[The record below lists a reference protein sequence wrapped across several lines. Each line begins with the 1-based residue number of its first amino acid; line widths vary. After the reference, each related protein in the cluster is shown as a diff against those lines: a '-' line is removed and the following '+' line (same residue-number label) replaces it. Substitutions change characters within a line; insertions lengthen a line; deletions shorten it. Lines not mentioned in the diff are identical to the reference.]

1 MLNEKLNAEIK
12 KGLPAPIYYI
22 WGKDNF
28 FLEEALSR
36 LADGFLG
43 SSQSD
48 FNYDVFYASSNP
60 QDILNAVYTVP
71 FLTPRRLVVLKNF
84 HEFPKSYVKILAT
97 YIKKPSDSTCLVI
110 LSQAEPESN
119 LDISQHIYPLAIR
132 ESEISSWLKL
142 MAFRK
147 GFEISET
154 AIEYLIESVGS
165 DIGLLASE
173 INKFEFAGLKK
184 IDDKEVIAST
194 GVTRGYLPFDLVD
207 ALIAGQRAKAFRIL
221 KSLIE
226 HRISDMPAVLGS
238 LNWHYRQ
245 FYSLWENKG
254 KRPLKMRTSTY
265 KALLKRLPS
274 FTQKDFSDIFQTLHE
289 ADLGMKT
296 SGRPEPILEISLIKL
311 LQIGA
316 KN

>member
-1 MLNEKLNAEIK
+1 MLNERLNTEIK
-12 KGLPAPIYYI
+12 KGLPAPVYYI

-36 LADGFLG
+36 LTDGFLG
-43 SSQSD
+43 SARSD

-84 HEFPKSYVKILAT
+84 HEFPKSHVKMLAA
-97 YIKKPSDSTCLVI
+97 YIKKPSDFTCLVM
-110 LSQAEPESN
+110 LSLAEPESN

-132 ESEISSWLKL
+132 ESDIPSWLKQ
-142 MAFRK
+142 MASRK

-184 IDDKEVIAST
+184 IDDKEVLAST

-226 HRISDMPAVLGS
+226 HRISDATAILGS

-254 KRPLKMRTSTY
+254 KKPLKMRAFTY
-265 KALLKRLPS
+265 KALLKHLPS
-274 FTQKDFSDIFQTLHE
+274 FTQKDFSDIFQILHE

-296 SGRPEPILEISLIKL
+296 YGRPEPILEISLIKL

-316 KN
+316 KS

>member
-1 MLNEKLNAEIK
+1 MLNEKLNSEIK
-12 KGLPAPIYYI
+12 KGLPEPIYYI

-28 FLEEALSR
+28 FLEETLSR
-36 LADGFLG
+36 LADAFWG
-43 SSQSD
+43 SSRND

-71 FLTPRRLVVLKNF
+71 FLTPRRLVILKNF
-84 HEFPKSYVKILAT
+84 HEFPKAHVKAVAE

-110 LSQAEPESN
+110 LSRSEPEKKF
-119 LDISQHIYPLAIR
+119 DISQHVYPLVIR
-132 ESEISSWLKL
+132 ESDIPLWLKQT
-142 MAFRK
+142 AARK

-154 AIEYLIESVGS
+154 AIECLIESVGS
-165 DIGLLASE
+165 DIGMLASE

-184 IDDKEVIAST
+184 IDDKEVLAST

-207 ALIAGQRAKAFRIL
+207 ALIAGQKARAFRIL
-221 KSLIE
+221 KSLVE
-226 HRISDMPAVLGS
+226 HRISDAPAVLGS

-265 KALLKRLPS
+265 KALVKHLPS

-289 ADLGMKT
+289 ADIGMKT
-296 SGRPEPILEISLIKL
+296 TGRPEPILEISLIKL
-311 LQIGA
+311 LRIGA
-316 KN
+316 KS